1 VANLRAGRARAIA
14 LVGPERTRTWEL
26 YMAGFARAF
35 DAGEISIHQVLAV
48 RGDGSHPLPL
58 DRLELLS
65 GGRIR
70 TSP

>member
-1 VANLRAGRARAIA
+1 
-14 LVGPERTRTWEL
+14 
-26 YMAGFARAF
+26 MAGSAQAF
-35 DAGEISIHQVLAV
+35 DAGEISIYQVLAV

-65 GGRIR
+65 AGRIR